1 LHPKGKPKQFTL
13 QGGILNEFLVG
24 GNTKHTHLTG
34 GNDLLTLDYLISPI
48 LDFLDFS
55 FFSTG
60 LAYTSSPFVS
70 YLFSLYNIVDCI
82 S

>member
-1 LHPKGKPKQFTL
+1 MDFSP
-13 QGGILNEFLVG
+13 LVVSLIISFMKLYV
-24 GNTKHTHLTG
+24 NFYFEP
-34 GNDLLTLDYLISPI
+34 NVVIDYLISPI

-70 YLFSLYNIVDCI
+70 FLFSLY
-82 S
+82 